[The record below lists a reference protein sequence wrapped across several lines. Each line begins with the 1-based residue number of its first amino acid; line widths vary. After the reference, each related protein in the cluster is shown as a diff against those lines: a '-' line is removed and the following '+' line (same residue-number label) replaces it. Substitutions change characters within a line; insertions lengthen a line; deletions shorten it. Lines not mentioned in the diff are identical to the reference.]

1 MSVDIRQP
9 LEDLRSLILTLEDR
23 CSKYKAANEELR
35 RQVAELNAQ
44 NDTLETLNHQLEMKY
59 RNLQVGMANSRSAEE
74 VEKLKARFLNMVREI
89 DKCIAKLEG

>member
-59 RNLQVGMANSRSAEE
+59 RNLQVGMVNSRSAEE